1 MQRILIIIIF
11 MFICAL
17 IQHVSHEM
25 LHVIVGKLN
34 GLKLIKIQWFTYH
47 GGTKVFFENEPDFT
61 TETFNISKEW
71 VYMSAA
77 GIVGTNVLA
86 YIYLLLFYILPFG
99 YLKLF
104 IWVLTIIFL
113 LTDSGYA
120 VVGSMG
126 NFGDT
131 YLIRKYFKFSRA
143 KMTIISMIPFLVNC
157 VLVYLLLR

>member
-1 MQRILIIIIF
+1 MQRLLIIVIF
-11 MFICAL
+11 MFISAV

-34 GLKLIKIQWFTYH
+34 GLKLVKIQWFTYH

-61 TETFNISKEW
+61 METFYISKEW
-71 VYMSAA
+71 LYMSAA

-86 YIYLLLFYILPFG
+86 YLFLMLFYILPIG

-104 IWVLTIIFL
+104 VWVLTIFFL
-113 LTDSGYA
+113 LTDSAYA
-120 VVGSMG
+120 VVGSMA
-126 NFGDT
+126 NCGDT
-131 YLIRKYFKFSRA
+131 YLIRKYFKFFRM
-143 KMTIISMIPFLVNC
+143 KMTIIAMIPFLVNC